1 MAGII
6 KTVMKLMKREEGALV
21 LEYGMAAIAVSAC
34 STAGLTLS
42 GSLSGLLF

>member
-34 STAGLTLS
+34 SAAGVTLS